1 MRTTLKDIAEELQVS
16 TNTVSKALNH
26 KAKVSEELR
35 AKIIETARRLGY
47 EKNTYASRLS
57 QKPITIGVLINGY
70 DKNYYQYTL
79 RGFQKAEM
87 QLADC
92 KVFFDIRIV
101 EIDSYT
107 EENSVKIVDEFVANG
122 VQGIIFNDC
131 HFSALQ
137 RLLDSLNEKNIYAA
151 LLNYDSD
158 RMKRSFS
165 MTNDYE
171 IAAGLACDIFKMK
184 LDIRERIILYSQVD
198 ASYSGKCFLEAFSR
212 QANEHHFKNITIA
225 SSRQEFFDVMAEDAG
240 GIYVAHARY
249 LEVCSYL
256 KKHFAPENKP
266 CLVVSDI
273 YEQAAPFVE
282 DGTIDAIIYQKPQKQ
297 AFDAALA
304 MYHAIFEGSVAEEKK
319 KIIPLLLLK
328 SNYQKYL

>member
-79 RGFQKAEM
+79 RGFQKAER

-158 RMKRSFS
+158 QMKRAFS

-240 GIYVAHARY
+240 GIYVAHACY

-273 YEQAAPFVE
+273 YEQAVPFVE

-297 AFDAALA
+297 AFDTALA

>member
-79 RGFQKAEM
+79 RGFQKAER

-151 LLNYDSD
+151 LLN
-158 RMKRSFS
+158 
-165 MTNDYE
+165 
-171 IAAGLACDIFKMK
+171 
-184 LDIRERIILYSQVD
+184 
-198 ASYSGKCFLEAFSR
+198 
-212 QANEHHFKNITIA
+212 
-225 SSRQEFFDVMAEDAG
+225 
-240 GIYVAHARY
+240 
-249 LEVCSYL
+249 
-256 KKHFAPENKP
+256 
-266 CLVVSDI
+266 
-273 YEQAAPFVE
+273 
-282 DGTIDAIIYQKPQKQ
+282 
-297 AFDAALA
+297 
-304 MYHAIFEGSVAEEKK
+304 
-319 KIIPLLLLK
+319 
-328 SNYQKYL
+328 

>member
-79 RGFQKAEM
+79 RGFQKAER

-158 RMKRSFS
+158 QMKRAFS

-240 GIYVAHARY
+240 GIYVAHACY

-273 YEQAAPFVE
+273 YEQAVPFVE

>member
-79 RGFQKAEM
+79 RGFQKAER

-158 RMKRSFS
+158 QMKRAFS

-240 GIYVAHARY
+240 GIYVAHACY

>member
-1 MRTTLKDIAEELQVS
+1 MRITLKDIAEELQVS

-35 AKIIETARRLGY
+35 EKIIETARRLGY

-79 RGFQKAEM
+79 RGFQKAER

-137 RLLDSLNEKNIYAA
+137 RLLDSLNEKNIYTA

-158 RMKRSFS
+158 QMKRSFS

-184 LDIRERIILYSQVD
+184 LDIRERIILYSQAD

-212 QANEHHFKNITIA
+212 QANEHHFENITIA

-240 GIYVAHARY
+240 GIYVAHASY

>member
-1 MRTTLKDIAEELQVS
+1 MRTTLKDIAEELQIS

-79 RGFQKAEM
+79 RGFQKAER

-158 RMKRSFS
+158 QMKRSFS

-240 GIYVAHARY
+240 GIYVAHACY

>member
-79 RGFQKAEM
+79 RGFQKAER

-158 RMKRSFS
+158 QMKRSFS

-212 QANEHHFKNITIA
+212 QANEHHLKNITIA

-240 GIYVAHARY
+240 GIYVAHACY